1 MGPFTS
7 LGASIENILIT
18 QGNLAVA
25 YERLGR
31 FEAALRLKQDV
42 YSGRLRLNGE
52 EHENSLIAANN
63 YAWGLL
69 KLRRFEEAKALMRKT
84 MRVARR
90 ILGESNDLMFMMR
103 WAYAESLYKDAD
115 ATLDDL
121 REAVTTL
128 EDTALIARRVLGG
141 AHPTTRGI
149 EVALRDARAA
159 LRARETG
166 DVSSIREAV
175 EATPPTS
182 KSQN

>member
-1 MGPFTS
+1 MQIGVFAEIGRGE
-7 LGASIENILIT
+7 LVQFAISIELEVGLLCRREEPVGREEPWVP
-18 QGNLAVA
+18 QGPGT
-25 YERLGR
+25 RRG
-31 FEAALRLKQDV
+31 
-42 YSGRLRLNGE
+42 S
-52 EHENSLIAANN
+52 SLAANN

-141 AHPTTRGI
+141 AHPLAASI
-149 EVALRDARAA
+149 ERDLQNARAA
-159 LRARETG
+159 FDASEK
-166 DVSSIREAV
+166 A
-175 EATPPTS
+175 
-182 KSQN
+182 